1 MSRFNFRRKKIAILL
16 SVVLYSLSL
25 LGPGNVRVHADEQ
38 EKHAISSYL
47 LNSIRNN
54 TNLSMTVY
62 DASNGLMNSSAN
74 AIAETK
80 DGFIWIGTSNGLVRY
95 DGRVFERIDPTGNI
109 SNVLS
114 LYTDSADRLW
124 VGTYYSGAVVI
135 SGNDAKT
142 YDRAGGLESL
152 SVKAIAEDKDGNI
165 YLGTNAGIGVV
176 AAKDGQLSMVN
187 DERIGGQGI
196 ISLRRGSEGAV
207 YGLTASGDV
216 FLMSAGQVT
225 NYISADLFGG
235 PMNVVLPDPESPN
248 GFYAADNEDI
258 LYCTLGGAE
267 PVFEAVYSHGYTV
280 NMNSLEMVDGALW
293 MSVGNGLEIIHT
305 GKFDMDYLDIGHR
318 AENMLVDYQGN
329 IWFTSTQTGVIK
341 FTVNRFFDLYDHIHH
356 WIADDNSRPNV
367 TAVLVRNDRLYL
379 SEDDQY
385 AEIYGNIGSIG
396 DITNENVI
404 HVEYLV
410 DAAGNKT
417 SDYGG
422 GLEELLI
429 LTKVHSFMGDSR
441 GRIWVCGS
449 GEYPLLC
456 CNGEYAE
463 SYSAWDGLPSDSVK
477 MIIERADGSYAAAC
491 EGGLAII
498 SDNKVSNVY
507 DKDAFLGA
515 EILTLA
521 ENAAGEM
528 VIGTDGAGLFI
539 LGKDGLTHIGT
550 AEGLPSDVVQKVKK
564 DRTLDTIWI
573 IAGDSI
579 AYMNSDRKI
588 TTVSGFPYTD
598 NYDLFENDKG
608 DMWVTGSNGIYV
620 VPKSEMMGEGAVN
633 VIHYDL
639 DSGLPFPITPN
650 SYSCLTDEGDLYI
663 AGQKG
668 IIKVNINENLRY
680 YDNIK
685 MSVPYVEADGTRV
698 YPEADG
704 SFVLDSGVKRLTV
717 YGYVCNYTLAEPVI
731 TYRLD
736 GFEDEM
742 NTAAES
748 GSVQAVYTNL
758 KGGDYSFDIRLS
770 DTQSGYNTGLYVK
783 IIKKL
788 ALYEQLWF
796 KIAAG
801 VAAAALVAGVIAL
814 YYRHKLKIYSRKA
827 EENKTLVREIVEA
840 FAKVIDM
847 KDKYTNGHSTR
858 VAEYTVLLAEELG
871 CDAETVDKYRNIA
884 LMHDIGKVGVPAEVL
899 NKPGKLSDDEYHIIQ
914 THSPLGYETLKGI
927 SIMPDLAEG
936 ARSHHERP
944 DGKGYPRGLKG
955 DDIPRVAQIIA
966 VADTFDAMYSN
977 RPYRNRMNFEKAVS
991 IIRENSGT
999 QFEKDVV
1006 DAFVRLIEK
1015 GKITRAED
1023 DNGGGT
1029 TENIDNIRKNG
1040 EG

>member
-1 MSRFNFRRKKIAILL
+1 M
-16 SVVLYSLSL
+16 
-25 LGPGNVRVHADEQ
+25 PGASFVRADDAG
-38 EKHAISSYL
+38 KTDISSSFME
-47 LNSIRNN
+47 SIINY
-54 TNLSMTVY
+54 TNYSMTVY

-95 DGRVFERIDPTGNI
+95 DGKVFERIDPTGSI

-124 VGTYYSGAVVI
+124 IGTYYSGAVVI
-135 SGNDAKT
+135 SGKDAKT
-142 YDRAGGLESL
+142 YDRAGGLESI
-152 SVKAIAEDKDGNI
+152 SVRAIAEDKDGNI

-176 AAKDGQLSMVN
+176 KAADGQLSMVN

-207 YGLTASGDV
+207 YGLTASRDV

-225 NYISADLFGG
+225 NYISADLFGA
-235 PMNVVLPDPESPN
+235 PVNVVLPDPESPN

-267 PVFEAVYSHGYTV
+267 PVFEAVYSLEYTV
-280 NMNSLEMVDGALW
+280 DMNSLEMVDGALW
-293 MSVGNGLEIIHT
+293 VSIGDGLWIINV
-305 GKFDMDYLDIGHR
+305 DRSNVDYLDMGR
-318 AENMLVDYQGN
+318 SMENMLVDYQGN
-329 IWFTSTQTGVIK
+329 IWFTSPQTGVIE
-341 FTVNRFFDLYDHIHH
+341 FTVNRFFDYYEYIHH
-356 WIADDNSRPNV
+356 WSIADHNQSNI
-367 TAVLVRNDRLYL
+367 TAVLVKNDRLYV
-379 SEDDQY
+379 SQNDQY
-385 AEIYGNIGSIG
+385 LETYGNISDIG
-396 DITNENVI
+396 DMLFENVSP
-404 HVEYLV
+404 VEYIV
-410 DAAGNKT
+410 DNAGKNT
-417 SDYGG
+417 PLDVWD
-422 GLEELLI
+422 LEAWLI

-441 GRIWVCGS
+441 GRIWLCGS

-456 CNGEYAE
+456 YNGKYAE
-463 SYSAWDGLPSDSVK
+463 SYSASDGLPSDSVK

-491 EGGLAII
+491 EGGLALI
-498 SDNKVSNVY
+498 SDNKVSSVY

-521 ENAAGEM
+521 ENAAGEL

-539 LGKDGLTHIGT
+539 LEKDGLTHIGT

-564 DRTLDTIWI
+564 DRTLDAVWI
-573 IAGDSI
+573 IAGDSL
-579 AYMNSDRKI
+579 AYMTSDRKI

-680 YDNIK
+680 YDSIK

-731 TYRLD
+731 TYKLD

-770 DTQSGYNTGLYVK
+770 DPQSGYKTSLYIN

-796 KIAAG
+796 RIAAG

-914 THSPLGYETLKGI
+914 THSPLGYDTLKGI

-1015 GKITRAED
+1015 GKLTRAED

-1029 TENIDNIRKNG
+1029 TENIDNIRKSG

>member
-1 MSRFNFRRKKIAILL
+1 MGRFRIWRKAFVFFFVFFYALGTFAPGAS
-16 SVVLYSLSL
+16 SV
-25 LGPGNVRVHADEQ
+25 RADDGGKQ
-38 EKHAISSYL
+38 AVSSYL
-47 LNSIRNN
+47 LDAICDY
-54 TNLSMTVY
+54 TNFSKVVY

-80 DGFIWIGTSNGLVRY
+80 DGFIWVGTSNGLVRY
-95 DGRVFERIDPTGNI
+95 DGSSFERIDPTGNI

-114 LYTDSADRLW
+114 LYTDSSDRLW
-124 VGTYYSGAVVI
+124 IGTYYSGAVVL
-135 SGNDAKT
+135 SRNEVKV
-142 YDRAGGLESL
+142 YDRTSGLGSL
-152 SVKAIAEDKDGNI
+152 AVNAISEDKNGNI
-165 YLGTNAGIGVV
+165 YLGTAAGIGVID
-176 AAKDGQLSMVN
+176 AKNGQLSMISE
-187 DERIGGQGI
+187 ERVSGKSILD
-196 ISLRRGSEGAV
+196 LRHGCEGAV
-207 YGLTASGDV
+207 CGLTASGDV
-216 FLMSAGQVT
+216 FLVSEGRVT
-225 NYISADLFGG
+225 NYISADLFPGE
-235 PMNVVLPDPESPN
+235 PVHVILPDPENPN

-258 LYCTLGGAE
+258 LYCMFDGDKLVYDVAFSDSE
-267 PVFEAVYSHGYTV
+267 VYS
-280 NMNSLEMVDGALW
+280 LELFDGVFW
-293 MSVGNGLEIIHT
+293 VGMGEGLDIVYP
-305 GKFDMDYLDIGHR
+305 GGSDMCYLDLGVHADNI
-318 AENMLVDYQGN
+318 LVDYQGN
-329 IWFTSTQTGVIK
+329 IWITSSKTGVIK
-341 FTVNRFFDLYDHIHH
+341 FSANRFFDFYDQIHH
-356 WIADDNSRPNV
+356 WSVADHNQYAP
-367 TAVLVRNDRLYL
+367 TAVLVQNDRLYL
-379 SEDDQY
+379 SKSDQY
-385 AEIYGNIGSIG
+385 LEIFGNISNMG
-396 DITNENVI
+396 DIQFETTSPL
-404 HVEYLV
+404 EYIV
-410 DAAGNKT
+410 NTAGEKT
-417 SDYGG
+417 ALDGWY
-422 GLEELLI
+422 LEELWVD
-429 LTKVHSFMGDSR
+429 TKFHCFMADSH
-441 GRIWVCGS
+441 GRVWLCS
-449 GEYPLLC
+449 TGEYPLLC
-456 CNGEYAE
+456 YNGEYAE
-463 SYSAWDGLPSDSVK
+463 SYSSSDGLPSDDVK
-477 MIIERADGSYAAAC
+477 AVIERADGSYAAAC

-507 DKDAFLGA
+507 SQDEYFMGA
-515 EILTLA
+515 KPVTLA
-521 ENAAGEM
+521 ENAAGEL

-539 LGKDGLTHIGT
+539 LGKGGLTHIGT

-608 DMWVTGSNGIYV
+608 DMWVLGSNGIYV

-639 DSGLPFPITPN
+639 DNGLPFPITPN

-680 YDNIK
+680 YDSIK

-704 SFVLDSGVKRLTV
+704 SFVLDPGVKRLTV
-717 YGYVCNYTLAEPVI
+717 YGYVCNYSLAEPVI
-731 TYRLD
+731 TYKLD
-736 GFEDEM
+736 GFEDET

-758 KGGDYSFDIRLS
+758 KGGEYAFDIRLS
-770 DTQSGYNTGLYVK
+770 DPENGYTAGLYIN

-801 VAAAALVAGVIAL
+801 VAAAALIAGAIAL
-814 YYRHKLKIYSRKA
+814 YYRHKLKIYRRKA
-827 EENKTLVREIVEA
+827 EENKNLVREMVEA

-871 CDAETVDKYRNIA
+871 CDEETVDKFRNIA

-914 THSPLGYETLKGI
+914 THSPLGYDTLKGI

-955 DDIPRVAQIIA
+955 ESIPRVAQIIA

-977 RPYRNRMNFEKAVS
+977 RPYRKRMNFEKAVS
-991 IIRENSGT
+991 IIKENSGT
-999 QFEKDVV
+999 QFETDVV
-1006 DAFVRLIEK
+1006 DAFARLVEK
-1015 GKITRAED
+1015 GKIHPADD
-1023 DNGGGT
+1023 DNGEGT

-1040 EG
+1040 EA